1 MAGMI
6 MGNWGCYL
14 AQTAHDHGYGCA
26 SGALRWPTWGRL
38 RDRWVAAERLVLVRQ
53 DTVRQDTVRLD
64 TVRQDTVRLDIV
76 RLGLGYAGAEPGGGR
91 QQGLDGSLEPNRGA
105 GIL

>member
-1 MAGMI
+1 MI

-64 TVRQDTVRLDIV
+64 IV
-76 RLGLGYAGAEPGGGR
+76 RLGLGCAGAEPGGGR